1 MKLQV
6 TQENLSKALSNVAK
20 IAMANKNPLP
30 ILNNVMLKTIDG
42 RLSLSATNLEIAIT
56 EKIGSKV

>member
-20 IAMANKNPLP
+20 VAMSNKNPLP
-30 ILNNVMLKTIDG
+30 ILNNVLLRTDDN
-42 RLSLSATNLEIAIT
+42 RLSISATNLEIAIS
-56 EKIGSKV
+56 EKDWI